1 MKRIKHPGN
10 FLLACVMAVVCLICL
25 GVCLFFRMDG
35 ELLAVGFITGV
46 WAVTD
51 FYEAFHKEPIEER
64 VGGQGDER
72 DVFLAMKSSR
82 TAMGIFNKVFIFGFG
97 AQPVGFREIRL
108 GLPSAGGGDAVRSR
122 AVPLFAAAVR
132 QPLLRKA
139 GVICHKIDEIN

>member
-51 FYEAFHKEPIEER
+51 FYEAFHKKPIEER
-64 VGGQGDER
+64 VAEHADER
-72 DVFLAMKSSR
+72 DVYLAMKASR
-82 TAMGIFNKVFIFGFG
+82 TAMGVFNKCLFIASALCFWMYSVYHLEFLLPVAVTLAG
-97 AQPVGFREIRL
+97 AV
-108 GLPSAGGGDAVRSR
+108 
-122 AVPLFAAAVR
+122 LFLF
-132 QPLLRKA
+132 LLLLCVNLYYEKR
-139 GVICHKIDEIN
+139 G